1 MSNLI
6 FAVLLAILLICYWI
20 LLYDTNRFVITIVPL
35 SDPRI
40 RRSCR
45 AVVVS
50 DLHDKRFGR
59 SNEKLLEEIRAEE
72 PDLILVA
79 GDILTAHP
87 HEKLITA
94 ETFLTELVKIAPVCY
109 GNGNHEHRI
118 KLYPETYGDL
128 AGDYAKVLAKAGIEP
143 LVNASE
149 YLEEYGIR
157 VWGSEIDKHYY
168 KRLTVPKMDPSYLP
182 GLLGEPDPSAY
193 NILLAHNPDYFPE
206 YAAWKAD
213 LVLSGH
219 VHGGILR
226 VPFYEKNPE
235 FRGPKKNG
243 PCWRLKGMLSP
254 NVRFFPRYDG
264 GRFEKDG
271 TVMLVSR
278 GLGTH
283 TIPFRFLNPG
293 ELIVLELTPESD
305 LQKAGDLG
313 MMSKAKKTAS
323 E

>member
-20 LLYDTNRFVITIVPL
+20 LLYDTNRFVITGVEL
-35 SDPRI
+35 TDSRI
-40 RRSCR
+40 KAPCR

-50 DLHDKRFGR
+50 DLHDKRFGKE
-59 SNEKLLEEIRAEE
+59 NEKLLEEIRAEE
-72 PDLILVA
+72 PDLILIA

-87 HEKLITA
+87 HEKLKTA
-94 ETFLTELVKIAPVCY
+94 ETFLTELSKIAPICY
-109 GNGNHEHRI
+109 GNGNHEHRA

-128 AGDYAKVLAKAGIEP
+128 AKDYADLLSRVGIAP
-143 LVNASE
+143 LVNESTC
-149 YLEEYGIR
+149 LEQYGIR

-168 KRLTVPKMDPSYLP
+168 KRLTIPKMEPSYLMD
-182 GLLGEPDPSAY
+182 LLGEPDPTEY
-193 NILLAHNPDYFPE
+193 NILLAHNPDYFQE

-219 VHGGILR
+219 VHGGIVR
-226 VPFYEKNPE
+226 IPFYEKNPE
-235 FRGPKKNG
+235 YRGEKKNG

-254 NVRFFPRYDG
+254 NVRFFPKYDG
-264 GRFEKDG
+264 GRFEKNG
-271 TVMLVSR
+271 TTMLVSR

-293 ELIVLELTPESD
+293 ELIVLELTPGTD
-305 LQKAGDLG
+305 LQKDDDLG
-313 MMSKAKKTAS
+313 MMSKAKKDD